1 MSIRWTS
8 TIPTKSVTSVKHS
21 NKRHQRYLGK
31 WNLEIHQ
38 ITQCSLS
45 KDEEPQM
52 KFWNFFAFVVRL
64 KNESIQSYRD
74 FRTSVKYWR
83 YEMKTSSSR
92 EQNFKADILQTF
104 IRNVWVLCGLILAT
118 EAVRQTEISGKYL
131 PPKPIT
137 SIAKKIFSPWRMVLV
152 GTEIR

>member
-1 MSIRWTS
+1 
-8 TIPTKSVTSVKHS
+8 
-21 NKRHQRYLGK
+21 
-31 WNLEIHQ
+31 
-38 ITQCSLS
+38 
-45 KDEEPQM
+45 M

-104 IRNVWVLCGLILAT
+104 IRNV
-118 EAVRQTEISGKYL
+118 
-131 PPKPIT
+131 
-137 SIAKKIFSPWRMVLV
+137 
-152 GTEIR
+152 